1 MSSRRVSTRVE
12 EKRLREKAQEAQEI
26 ADAAAAE
33 AMENERIKLL
43 KQARAQARRQ
53 QSQIA
58 QRPIE
63 HEIIYVPRSSIV
75 ENCGSYEVIVDFE
88 VKSLKPKSKTK
99 DPPINGCIFQLIIK
113 DTNAKGSNFVS
124 EKQTGPEVDL
134 NTSNT
139 ISKYT
144 NKQVNWMCEN
154 YLEYFEIIDGLVKK
168 LDGDGFASGPIARY
182 SKNDPIIDD
191 ALPISQGS
199 IIHIGLA
206 VFVPNSPFLDR
217 IKKLTWDKDK
227 KLPANGLPYLKL
239 LGNENVWQDILVN
252 KTSGIYKH
260 EVRHVWKFIQRDNN
274 PDDRIFFES
283 IDEIPNVSDA
293 LELGE
298 DTFNS
303 TILAASRQL
312 ASDSLTQL
320 ISRPTPGGGKHKRYK
335 KYKTTK
341 TQRNKDKNTKRKKYY
356 KK

>member
-12 EKRLREKAQEAQEI
+12 ERRLREKAQEAQEI

-33 AMENERIKLL
+33 AMENQRIKLL
-43 KQARAQARRQ
+43 KQSQAQARRRQ
-53 QSQIA
+53 PLQVTQIPK
-58 QRPIE
+58 Q
-63 HEIIYVPRSSIV
+63 HEIIYVPRSNIV

-88 VKSLKPKSKTK
+88 VKSLKPKTK
-99 DPPINGCIFQLIIK
+99 DPPIDGCIFQLIIK

-124 EKQTGPEVDL
+124 EKQTGPEVNL

-206 VFVPNSPFLDR
+206 VFVPNSPFLDS
-217 IKKLTWDKDK
+217 IKKLTWDKSTR
-227 KLPANGLPYLKL
+227 LPANGLPYLKL
-239 LGNENVWQDILVN
+239 LGNENVWQDILLN
-252 KTSGIYKH
+252 KTS
-260 EVRHVWKFIQRDNN
+260 
-274 PDDRIFFES
+274 
-283 IDEIPNVSDA
+283 
-293 LELGE
+293 
-298 DTFNS
+298 
-303 TILAASRQL
+303 
-312 ASDSLTQL
+312 
-320 ISRPTPGGGKHKRYK
+320 
-335 KYKTTK
+335 
-341 TQRNKDKNTKRKKYY
+341 
-356 KK
+356 

>member
-12 EKRLREKAQEAQEI
+12 EKRLREKEQEAQEI

-43 KQARAQARRQ
+43 KQAQARRRQ
-53 QSQIA
+53 PLQIT
-58 QRPIE
+58 PID
-63 HEIIYVPRSSIV
+63 HEIKYVLRSNIV

-88 VKSLKPKSKTK
+88 VISLKPKTKSKTK

-154 YLEYFEIIDGLVKK
+154 YLEYFEIIDGLVKN

-191 ALPISQGS
+191 ALPISQGI

-217 IKKLTWDKDK
+217 IKKLRWDKDK
-227 KLPANGLPYLKL
+227 RLPANGLPYLKL

-303 TILAASRQL
+303 NILVASRQL
-312 ASDSLTQL
+312 ASDSLTHL
-320 ISRPTPGGGKHKRYK
+320 ISTPTPGGGKYK
-335 KYKTTK
+335 KYKTTN
-341 TQRNKDKNTKRKKYY
+341 TRRNKDKNTKRKKYY